1 MRLRSDLKV
10 ERQRS
15 AKERAEARAERSP
28 QEQLAELDKRL
39 GEGKGAVKER
49 ARLQKQLDAQ

>member
-10 ERQRS
+10 DRQRS
-15 AKERAEARAERSP
+15 AQERAEARAERSP